1 MLLIKS
7 VSSVLLN
14 LRAGLKGNPLPL
26 YKYCKSLQWGWAL
39 AGAEFISFLL
49 DVMISGSGV
58 GWSHRAA
65 FAVLVPWGHL
75 PGMPALAEPCL
86 APAVLCSKPRFA
98 AGELQVQQHRPG
110 SSPARS
116 HACAAS
122 AAAEGFVCPPCT
134 EAGRLLALVKH
145 FARAFCWRFLG
156 SSEHKWDFSFSEAGR
171 SNQFVWCFR
180 TPEGGRLLGCFGV
193 YQMQPAGW
201 PLVPAKYLVCQALLL
216 LFIWKALNVIFFYL
230 S

>member
-49 DVMISGSGV
+49 DGMISGPGV
-58 GWSHRAA
+58 GWSHWAA
-65 FAVLVPWGHL
+65 WQYHEGTFLACPPWL
-75 PGMPALAEPCL
+75 SPAWHQLWCAAGA
-86 APAVLCSKPRFA
+86 APFCT
-98 AGELQVQQHRPG
+98 GELQIEPQRRR
-110 SSPARS
+110 SSPGPFTRVCS
-116 HACAAS
+116 RRGVCLS
-122 AAAEGFVCPPCT
+122 ACT
-134 EAGRLLALVKH
+134 EADSLLALVKH
-145 FARAFCWRFLG
+145 FARAFCWRFLD

-171 SNQFVWCFR
+171 SNQFVCCFR
-180 TPEGGRLLGCFGV
+180 TPEGGRLLGCFRV
-193 YQMQPAGW
+193 YQMQPTGW